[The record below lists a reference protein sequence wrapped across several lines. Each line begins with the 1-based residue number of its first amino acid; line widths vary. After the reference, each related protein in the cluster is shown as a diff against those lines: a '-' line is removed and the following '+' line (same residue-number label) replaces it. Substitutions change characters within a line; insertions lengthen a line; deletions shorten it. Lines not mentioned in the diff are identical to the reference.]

1 MSYPL
6 WVRGLKLECLQEGDP
21 IEEVVPF
28 VGTWI
33 EIKKTWV
40 DGEVITVVP
49 FVGTWIEIPS
59 RLAMRSG
66 GFVVPFVGTWIEIS
80 RISQGIAG
88 RNSRT
93 LCGYVD

>member
-1 MSYPL
+1 MQSNY
-6 WVRGLKLECLQEGDP
+6 
-21 IEEVVPF
+21 EVVPF